1 MSDRGVMHAAPRAT
15 IELQTRDGLRSFQ
28 LDPEETFYLTRKV
41 VAQDDPEVER
51 FLSRRPDCPQIA
63 YLAGRWTL
71 LNESRSR
78 RVRVAPPRGGYEEV
92 GRGGAV
98 RLNPG
103 RTVLYF
109 GPKGEIQVGVVI
121 GPAAEPDGETETQS
135 GTVTYR
141 GPEPTPQVERMLV
154 QQSSRTVLVAVL
166 APWLSGDPALQDLKD
181 RAVAAQCA
189 GFSVGYV
196 DKVLKEVRAGLW
208 PDTAARP
215 SRAELAEYF
224 LTRGLLGAA
233 DMLTLRHVACGHHRS
248 H

>member
-1 MSDRGVMHAAPRAT
+1 MHVAPRAA
-15 IELQTRDGLRSFQ
+15 IELQSPSGLRSYQ
-28 LDPEETFYLTRKV
+28 LVPERTFYLTRQV
-41 VAQDDPEVER
+41 IAPDDEER
-51 FLSRRPDCPQIA
+51 GRFISRRPNCALIR
-63 YLAGRWTL
+63 YLADRWML
-71 LNESRSR
+71 LNESGSR
-78 RVRVAPPRGGYEEV
+78 RVRVAFPRGGYEEV
-92 GRGGAV
+92 GQGGAV
-98 RLNPG
+98 RLGPG

-109 GPKGEIQVGVVI
+109 GPNGEIQVGVVI
-121 GPAAEPDGETETQS
+121 GPAAEPDGEAETQS
-135 GTVTYR
+135 GTMTYR

-166 APWLSGDPALQDLKD
+166 APWLSGDPAFQDLRD

-196 DKVLKEVRAGLW
+196 DKVLKEVRAELW
-208 PDTAARP
+208 PDTATRP

-233 DMLTLRHVACGHHRS
+233 DMLTLRHVACGHHRF